1 MGTAGHWCVIRSGW
15 HAPALALEMIVLIWF
30 VARSGK
36 SYFLRFALAK
46 ALESGRPVAFCLN
59 ADFFILFDS
68 DGPKRLMYGYVPD
81 DHLPPNTLALC
92 DSNSLLSTPPAPFA
106 SPDSTSFIIQ
116 ATSPKLVRWYEWTK
130 QKMADIWTMDLWSK
144 EEISAWR

>member
-1 MGTAGHWCVIRSGW
+1 MIRSGW
-15 HAPALALEMIVLIWF
+15 HAAALALEIIVLIWL

-59 ADFFILFDS
+59 AKFFILFDS
-68 DGPKRLMYGYVPD
+68 DGPKELKYDVSY
-81 DHLPPNTLALC
+81 HELPPNTLALC
-92 DSNSLLSTPPAPFA
+92 DSNSSLSSPPEPFVH
-106 SPDSTSFIIQ
+106 PDSSSFIVQ
-116 ATSPKLVRWYEWTK
+116 ATSPKLARWYEWSK
-130 QKMADIWTMDLWSK
+130 QKRAKIWTMDLWTK

>member
-1 MGTAGHWCVIRSGW
+1 
-15 HAPALALEMIVLIWF
+15 MIVLIWF

-59 ADFFILFDS
+59 ADSFILFDS
-68 DGPKRLMYGYVPD
+68 DGPKELMYIYVSA
-81 DHLPPNTLALC
+81 HRLPPNTLALC
-92 DSNSLLSTPPAPFA
+92 DSNAALSSPPSPFISA
-106 SPDSTSFIIQ
+106 ESTSFIVQ
-116 ATSPKLVRWYEWTK
+116 ATSPKVARWYEWSK
-130 QKMADIWTMDLWSK
+130 QKRAYIWTMDLWSK

>member
-1 MGTAGHWCVIRSGW
+1 VGTAGHWCVIRSGW

-36 SYFLRFALAK
+36 SYFLRFALLK
-46 ALESGRPVAFCLN
+46 ALESGRPVAICLKPN
-59 ADFFILFDS
+59 FFLLFDS

-92 DSNSLLSTPPAPFA
+92 DSNDALS
-106 SPDSTSFIIQ
+106 SPRARFQI
-116 ATSPKLVRWYEWTK
+116 
-130 QKMADIWTMDLWSK
+130 
-144 EEISAWR
+144 